1 MTWIDRVTSWSDRAR
16 FSHCERA
23 PFRMRVSDG
32 FCCPGIA
39 ATTKRHLVV
48 GAVMSRGALA
58 AASPLFD
65 PVVTTDQLSLFTRR
79 SRDSLTD
86 MVGTKLLCQARAS
99 VPIYFALR
107 NMCAEVLSRVPA
119 WADPP
124 ESEKQLVVSPG
135 NPLPP
140 GRAAGSHLSI
150 TSYLA
155 TTTCSSRQRK
165 SPSVESAQ
173 RIQATS
179 TTHPSRFRSA
189 KSRSLACSF
198 SCGGL
203 SAPSSHFCI
212 PHTGV
217 PQ

>member
-1 MTWIDRVTSWSDRAR
+1 MTWIDRVTSRSDRAR

-48 GAVMSRGALA
+48 GTVMSRGALA

-65 PVVTTDQLSLFTRR
+65 PVVATDQLSLCTRR
-79 SRDSLTD
+79 SGDSLTD
-86 MVGTKLLCQARAS
+86 MVGTKLFSRAQAS
-99 VPIYFALR
+99 VEIFFALR
-107 NMCAEVLSRVPA
+107 NICTEVLARVPA
-119 WADPP
+119 WAVPP
-124 ESEKQLVVSPG
+124 ESEKHLKVSPG
-135 NPLPP
+135 APSPP
-140 GRAAGSHLSI
+140 DQGVASQLFLTA
-150 TSYLA
+150 YLA
-155 TTTCSSRQRK
+155 ATTCCSRQRK
-165 SPSVESAQ
+165 SPLVESAQ

-179 TTHPSRFRSA
+179 TPHPSRFRSA
-189 KSRSLACSF
+189 KLRSLACSF
-198 SCGGL
+198 SWGGL
-203 SAPSSHFCI
+203 SAPSSLFCI